1 MELVERML
9 KGDRLALAKLITLV
23 ENRSSEISQVISRIY
38 PHAGNA
44 HVIGVTG
51 SPGVGKS
58 SLVDKFISLARS
70 HGLKVGVIAIDPS
83 SPFSGGALLG
93 DRIRMQNHSTDPEV
107 FIRSMGCRG
116 HLGGLSFATQ
126 DAILLLDA
134 FGNEII
140 LVETVGVGQSE
151 ISIAQAADTTVLV
164 TMPSAGDSIQ
174 AMKAGIMEIGDVF
187 VVNKADR
194 EGADQTVQ
202 ELETMLMLGIQH
214 GEWNPP
220 IVKTQAVSGE
230 GMEELWEKIQ
240 EHRSFFS
247 QNQQRLQEYRLQQ
260 IQEEIYNIINERVEK
275 RVRQELLSDTRFSQL
290 LEKVARREIDPYTA
304 ADNLIEAVSPN

>member
-44 HVIGVTG
+44 HVIGVTD

>member
-1 MELVERML
+1 
-9 KGDRLALAKLITLV
+9 
-23 ENRSSEISQVISRIY
+23 
-38 PHAGNA
+38 
-44 HVIGVTG
+44 
-51 SPGVGKS
+51 
-58 SLVDKFISLARS
+58 
-70 HGLKVGVIAIDPS
+70 
-83 SPFSGGALLG
+83 
-93 DRIRMQNHSTDPEV
+93 
-107 FIRSMGCRG
+107 
-116 HLGGLSFATQ
+116 
-126 DAILLLDA
+126 
-134 FGNEII
+134 I